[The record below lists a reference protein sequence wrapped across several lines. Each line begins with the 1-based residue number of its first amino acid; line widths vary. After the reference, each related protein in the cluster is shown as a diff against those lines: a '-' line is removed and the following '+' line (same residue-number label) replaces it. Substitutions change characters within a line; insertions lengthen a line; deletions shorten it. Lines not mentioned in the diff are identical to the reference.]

1 MSQQRNEKG
10 HFAPGH
16 DGNPS
21 GRRPRKTPEQ
31 KLLEAIERDAPALV
45 ERGLTVGMTDNQVLS
60 HSLAYL
66 TECLRTRNIQA
77 EAELHAIKYTA
88 AGGVH

>member
-10 HFAPGH
+10 HFAPGTS
-16 DGNPS
+16 GNIN
-21 GRRPRKTPEQ
+21 GRPRKTPEQ

-45 ERGLTVGMTDNQVLS
+45 ERGLTVGMTDNQVLAQ
-60 HSLAYL
+60 SLAYL

>member
-1 MSQQRNEKG
+1 MSTRNEKG
-10 HFAPGH
+10 QFAAGYAGGPG
-16 DGNPS
+16 GA
-21 GRRPRKTPEQ
+21 RKRKTPEQ

-45 ERGLTVGMTDNQVLS
+45 ERGLTVGMTDNQVLAQ
-60 HSLAYL
+60 SLAYL

-77 EAELHAIKYTA
+77 EAELHAIKYAA